1 MKTQHTH
8 DPDCGTRT
16 NSFLDDPVKLFL
28 FACAV
33 LVLWSTS
40 ALADVNR
47 RVSEGYTMINMNTPA
62 AWSYLKNIQHNPI
75 TAALLGG
82 LAPCD
87 GNMSIVH
94 SDRGDHQLLI
104 FTFTSSVTG
113 NGVTYVIADVNT
125 FLTTLK
131 KTAASP
137 KTAKPGVLCHE
148 GVDMSD
154 GSRSNYVLKLL
165 DSGGF
170 VMELERSDIGIL
182 FVLGERDING
192 LLELAEGI

>member
-47 RVSEGYTMINMNTPA
+47 RVSEGYAMINMNTPA

-94 SDRGDHQLLI
+94 SDRGDHQLLL
-104 FTFTSSVTG
+104 SVFPE
-113 NGVTYVIADVNT
+113 VAKAVDS
-125 FLTTLK
+125 LRHL
-131 KTAASP
+131 AA
-137 KTAKPGVLCHE
+137 HNE
-148 GVDMSD
+148 GV
-154 GSRSNYVLKLL
+154 
-165 DSGGF
+165 
-170 VMELERSDIGIL
+170 
-182 FVLGERDING
+182 
-192 LLELAEGI
+192 

>member
-1 MKTQHTH
+1 MKTPHTN
-8 DPDCGTRT
+8 DPYSGSKVS
-16 NSFLDDPVKLFL
+16 SFLDDPVKRFL
-28 FACAV
+28 LACAV
-33 LVLWSTS
+33 LVLWSAT

-47 RVSEGYTMINMNTPA
+47 RISEGYTMINMSTPA
-62 AWSYLKNIQHNPI
+62 AWSYLKNIQHNPV

-82 LAPCD
+82 LAPCE

-113 NGVTYVIADVNT
+113 NSITYVIADVNT

-131 KTAASP
+131 KAAASP

-165 DSGGF
+165 ESGGF
-170 VMELERSDIGIL
+170 VMEMERSDIGIM
-182 FVLGERDING
+182 FAPGERAING
-192 LLELAEGI
+192 LLELAEER